1 MESWLNIILMMQ
13 SAKADCYEMDGAYS
27 ECINSDL
34 ISIHCH
40 WFQPM
45 ESWLNII
52 LMMQSAKADCC
63 EMNVAYCKCSIVIWL
78 AFIAIGFN
86 QWNFVEYY
94 Y

>member
-1 MESWLNIILMMQ
+1 MQ
-13 SAKADCYEMDGAYS
+13 SAKADCYEMDGACS

-45 ESWLNII
+45 EFWFNII
-52 LMMQSAKADCC
+52 MQLAKADCY
-63 EMNVAYCKCSIVIWL
+63 EMDGAYSECSMAIWL

-86 QWNFVEYY
+86 
-94 Y
+94 